1 MSLYKASNSINV
13 DSREAS
19 QQNVRL
25 DEAMMTGDSE
35 DRRLSALATASA
47 WPVSL
52 PRALSDRT
60 ERRGGSVRRPGSA
73 ARRSDPSSP
82 WRSREPS
89 PGS

>member
-47 WPVSL
+47 
-52 PRALSDRT
+52 
-60 ERRGGSVRRPGSA
+60 
-73 ARRSDPSSP
+73 
-82 WRSREPS
+82 
-89 PGS
+89 

>member
-25 DEAMMTGDSE
+25 DEAMTGDSE

-47 WPVSL
+47 
-52 PRALSDRT
+52 
-60 ERRGGSVRRPGSA
+60 
-73 ARRSDPSSP
+73 
-82 WRSREPS
+82 
-89 PGS
+89 